1 MHFEMRLWAFTEG
14 VRWRI
19 AGAVAIGLA
28 AVALG
33 IARLALLGWLI
44 ARVFQGA
51 TLQELLLPAALV
63 GFAMILRGFFEQ
75 WRVMVAHETAARVQ
89 RRLRRAIYDK
99 IAALGPAYVGQQRS
113 GDMALTMIDSVEQL
127 ETYLNETTGN

>member
-1 MHFEMRLWAFTEG
+1 MHFEMRLWAYTEG
-14 VRWRI
+14 MRWRI
-19 AGAVAIGLA
+19 AGAVAIGLV

-51 TLQELLLPAALV
+51 TLDDLLLPASLV
-63 GFAMILRGFFEQ
+63 GLAMILRGLFEQ

-89 RRLRRAIYDK
+89 AKLRRAIYDK
-99 IAALGPAYVGQQRS
+99 IAALGPAYCRPA
-113 GDMALTMIDSVEQL
+113 ALRRPGADPD
-127 ETYLNETTGN
+127 